1 MIDSR
6 IVKIKIM
13 RSVNK
18 LEKIGEWIAK
28 HRILVLLLGFLLIIP
43 SVIGFVKTRVNY
55 DLLSYLPDTL
65 ETVNGQNIMVD
76 EYGMGAF
83 SMIVVEDMDLK
94 DVEKLAG
101 ELEEVPHVKN
111 ILWYGSMVDISVPTE
126 MLPEDLRTALFN
138 GDATLLVA
146 FFDDTTS
153 SDNSMEAVTTMRKI
167 VDKRCFISGMSGI
180 VTDIK
185 DICMRELPI
194 YVVIAAILSFIVLEL
209 TTSSFLVPVFF
220 LLSIGLSIVY
230 NMGSNFFL
238 GEISYITQALTAVL
252 QLAVTMD
259 YSIFLLE
266 SYEEMKLSYP
276 NDHNK
281 AMGKAIAATFRS
293 VVASSITTVAGF
305 LALCVM
311 TYALGKNIGIVMA
324 KGVVIGVICC
334 VTMLPSMILV
344 FDKQIEKTRHKP
356 LIPSLD
362 RVSGFITK
370 HYKVW
375 LAIFVIMAV
384 PAIYGNNHN
393 SIYYNIA
400 KALPDTIPS
409 NEANTKLDETF
420 DMSTLHILMYDKD
433 MSSKDKDAMLSSIKN
448 VDGVKW
454 TLGLRSVVGPMIP
467 ESMIPSDLLEML
479 QSDTHEIAFVC
490 SEYGSAT
497 DEVNAQIAQIQKIVK
512 KYDSSS
518 MVIGEAPLMKDLQDV
533 TDVDLK
539 RVNFLSIVAIFI
551 IIMLVFKSISLPV
564 ILVTVIEFA
573 INVNMSVPFFMGD
586 DLSFVASLVIGAI
599 QLGATV
605 DYAILMTN
613 RYVRERQAGKDKI
626 EAVSIAHKSSILS
639 IITSALS
646 FFVATFGVSAYTQVD
661 IIGSICTLLSRG
673 ALISMLV
680 VLLVL
685 PAMLLLFDKVIILTT
700 AGLRTKKTKLS
711 LKTVGAH

>member
-1 MIDSR
+1 
-6 IVKIKIM
+6 M

-18 LEKIGEWIAK
+18 LERIGEWIAK
-28 HRILVLLLGFLLIIP
+28 HRYLVLLLGFLMVIP
-43 SVIGFVKTRVNY
+43 STIGFIKTRVNY

-83 SMIVVEDMDLK
+83 SMIVVEDMELK
-94 DVEKLAG
+94 DVEKLAE
-101 ELEEVPHVKN
+101 ELQEVPHVKN
-111 ILWYGSMVDISVPTE
+111 ILWYGSMVDLSVPTD
-126 MLPEDLRTALFN
+126 MIPDNLRTALFN

-146 FFDDTTS
+146 FFDNTTS
-153 SDNSMEAVTTMRKI
+153 SDDSMEAVTAMRKL

-185 DICMRELPI
+185 DICMQEIPI
-194 YVVIAAILSFIVLEL
+194 YVIIAAILSFIVLEL
-209 TTSSFLVPVFF
+209 TTTSFLVPVFF
-220 LLSIGLSIVY
+220 LLSIGLSIIY

-266 SYEEMKLSYP
+266 SYEEMKLEYP
-276 NDHNK
+276 DDHNK

-305 LALCVM
+305 LALCAM

-334 VTMLPSMILV
+334 ITVLPAMILV
-344 FDKQIEKTRHKP
+344 FDKQIEKTKHKS

-362 RVSGFITK
+362 RVSEFITK

-375 LAIFVIMAV
+375 LLLFVLLAY

-393 SIYYNIA
+393 TIYYNIA

-433 MSSKDKDAMLSSIKN
+433 MSSSDKEALLKN
-448 VDGVKW
+448 VEQVDGVKW
-454 TLGLRSVVGPMIP
+454 ALGMRSVVGPMIP
-467 ESMIPSDLLEML
+467 ENMIPSELSDML

-490 SEYGSAT
+490 SEYSSAT
-497 DEVNAQIAQIQKIVK
+497 TEVNAQIASIQKIVK
-512 KYDSSS
+512 SYDPNSLI
-518 MVIGEAPLMKDLQDV
+518 IGEAPLMKDLQDV

-539 RVNFLSIVAIFI
+539 KVNQLSVIAIFI
-551 IIMLVFKSISLPV
+551 IIMIVFKSISLPV
-564 ILVTVIEFA
+564 ILVLVIEFA
-573 INVNMSVPFFMGD
+573 INVNMAVPFYTGD
-586 DLSFVASLVIGAI
+586 ELSFVTSLVIGAI

-613 RYVRERQAGKDKI
+613 RYITERQAGKGKK

-639 IITSALS
+639 IITSGCS
-646 FFVATFGVSAYTQVD
+646 FFVATFGIAAYSQVD

-673 ALISMLV
+673 ALISMV
-680 VLLVL
+680 VVILVL
-685 PAMLLLFDKVIILTT
+685 PAMLLLFDRVILLTT
-700 AGLRTKKTKLS
+700 AGFRKKKKKVS
-711 LKTVGAH
+711 WEPAKAH